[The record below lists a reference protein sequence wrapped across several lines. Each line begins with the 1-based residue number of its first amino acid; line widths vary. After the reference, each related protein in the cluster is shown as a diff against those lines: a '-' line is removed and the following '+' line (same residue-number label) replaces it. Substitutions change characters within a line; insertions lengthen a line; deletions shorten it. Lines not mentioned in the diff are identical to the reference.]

1 MPAAKVA
8 EKPRSTSAG
17 RLKEA
22 GHLRAGRC
30 ALSNQPTSVKAP
42 AITLPL
48 SGRAKSADR
57 TRARSDRADKHAHCS
72 PGVASAP
79 SSAPSSAPTTAR
91 YGGRQKLALSHSS
104 LHGRP
109 AIGEEALVLQKDLK
123 KMEEKLATAERERDW
138 AMTALRQSESEL
150 QKLLSQKATG
160 DADGSDVRLNH
171 YRVLLE
177 LLNLRCRLLEQ
188 WIEEEASVMAAQEE
202 GHAEALRR
210 MEQQVQEL
218 ATEVV
223 EQQAAFQ
230 DQVSAMSAQQE
241 KLEQQHCEDYSLW
254 SEELLRGREKAA
266 EEIAALREDL
276 KRQESLW
283 HQEWLKMQQEAFVQG
298 INVPDPPG
306 FLLQWLASE
315 ENPDLKQHENERGRA
330 ALLETIPEA
339 ATETEEEQAPTPS
352 QAQTPSA
359 QPTANEAA
367 SKSDGSSARSFPEVL
382 GKDKA
387 CDSQGSSAPSPTSRS
402 SRTSRTSSLCI
413 SVPEDLLKSLER
425 ASDKQ
430 QTSRAWARIGQFH
443 QRQKCFEKAR
453 QAYQQAVSLDA
464 TQHGCLANLA
474 QLEAHAG
481 NVSTAK
487 EMLAAALLLDPSNK
501 NYISF
506 SKWLANGS
514 A

>member
-1 MPAAKVA
+1 MGGQ
-8 EKPRSTSAG
+8 E
-17 RLKEA
+17 
-22 GHLRAGRC
+22 
-30 ALSNQPTSVKAP
+30 
-42 AITLPL
+42 TL
-48 SGRAKSADR
+48 
-57 TRARSDRADKHAHCS
+57 
-72 PGVASAP
+72 
-79 SSAPSSAPTTAR
+79 
-91 YGGRQKLALSHSS
+91 
-104 LHGRP
+104 
-109 AIGEEALVLQKDLK
+109 ILQKDLK

-150 QKLLSQKATG
+150 QKVLTQWGTG
-160 DADGSDVRLNH
+160 DADVSNVRLNH

-188 WIEEEASVMAAQEE
+188 WIEEEASLMATQEE

-223 EQQAAFQ
+223 EQQSAFQ
-230 DQVSAMSAQQE
+230 EQVSTMSAQQE

-254 SEELLRGREKAA
+254 SEELLRGREKAS

-276 KRQESLW
+276 KRQECLW
-283 HQEWLKMQQEAFVQG
+283 HQEWVKMQQEACLQG

-306 FLLQWLASE
+306 FLLQWIASE
-315 ENPDLKQHENERGRA
+315 EGADLLKESDNDRGRA

-339 ATETEEEQAPTPS
+339 ATETEEEQA
-352 QAQTPSA
+352 QTPVA
-359 QPTANEAA
+359 QPTVNEAMD
-367 SKSDGSSARSFPEVL
+367 KSGRSESSSAKSISETT
-382 GKDKA
+382 GKDRT
-387 CDSQGSSAPSPTSRS
+387 CESQGSSAPSPTSRS
-402 SRTSRTSSLCI
+402 SRASSLCI
-413 SVPEDLLKSLER
+413 SVPEDLIKSLER
-425 ASDKQ
+425 ASDKH

-453 QAYQQAVSLDA
+453 QAYQEAVNLDV

-487 EMLAAALLLDPSNK
+487 EMLEAALKLDPLNK

-506 SKWLANGS
+506 NKWLANGS
-514 A
+514 I

>member
-1 MPAAKVA
+1 MGGQ
-8 EKPRSTSAG
+8 E
-17 RLKEA
+17 
-22 GHLRAGRC
+22 
-30 ALSNQPTSVKAP
+30 
-42 AITLPL
+42 TL
-48 SGRAKSADR
+48 
-57 TRARSDRADKHAHCS
+57 
-72 PGVASAP
+72 
-79 SSAPSSAPTTAR
+79 
-91 YGGRQKLALSHSS
+91 
-104 LHGRP
+104 
-109 AIGEEALVLQKDLK
+109 ILQKDLK

-150 QKLLSQKATG
+150 QKVLTQWGTG
-160 DADGSDVRLNH
+160 DADVSNVRLNH

-188 WIEEEASVMAAQEE
+188 WIEEEASLMATQEE

-223 EQQAAFQ
+223 EQQSAFQ
-230 DQVSAMSAQQE
+230 EQVSTMSAQQE

-254 SEELLRGREKAA
+254 SEELLRGREKAS
-266 EEIAALREDL
+266 EEIAVIAALREDL
-276 KRQESLW
+276 KRQECLW
-283 HQEWLKMQQEAFVQG
+283 HQEWVKMQQEACLQG

-306 FLLQWLASE
+306 FLLQWIASE
-315 ENPDLKQHENERGRA
+315 EGADLLKESENDRGRA

-339 ATETEEEQAPTPS
+339 ATETEEEQA
-352 QAQTPSA
+352 QTPVA
-359 QPTANEAA
+359 QPTVNEAMD
-367 SKSDGSSARSFPEVL
+367 KSGRSESSSAKSISETT
-382 GKDKA
+382 GKDRT
-387 CDSQGSSAPSPTSRS
+387 CESQGSSAPSPTSRS
-402 SRTSRTSSLCI
+402 SRASSLCI
-413 SVPEDLLKSLER
+413 SVPEDLIKSLER
-425 ASDKQ
+425 ASDKH

-453 QAYQQAVSLDA
+453 QAYQEAVNLDV

-487 EMLAAALLLDPSNK
+487 EMLEAALKLDPLNK

-506 SKWLANGS
+506 NKWLANGS
-514 A
+514 I

>member
-42 AITLPL
+42 AITLSL

-109 AIGEEALVLQKDLK
+109 AVGEEALVLQKDLK

-230 DQVSAMSAQQE
+230 DQVSVMSAQQE